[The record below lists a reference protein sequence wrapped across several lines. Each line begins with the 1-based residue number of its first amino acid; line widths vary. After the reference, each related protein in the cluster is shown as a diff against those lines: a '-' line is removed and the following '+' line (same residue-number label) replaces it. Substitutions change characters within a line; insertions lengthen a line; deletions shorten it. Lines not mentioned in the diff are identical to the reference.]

1 MVCLSGPNWPPC
13 VIAGCKVDSY
23 YYYIDIIIFQ
33 VWSNDYVKSTQC
45 LRLKGASVGDTV
57 TVYVRC

>member
-23 YYYIDIIIFQ
+23 YYYIDIIIFKFGQ
-33 VWSNDYVKSTQC
+33 MIT
-45 LRLKGASVGDTV
+45 LKVHNVCA
-57 TVYVRC
+57 